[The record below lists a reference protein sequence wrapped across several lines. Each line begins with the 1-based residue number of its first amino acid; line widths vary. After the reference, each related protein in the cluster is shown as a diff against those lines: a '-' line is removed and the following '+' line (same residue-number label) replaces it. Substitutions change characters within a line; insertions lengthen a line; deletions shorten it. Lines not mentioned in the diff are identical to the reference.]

1 MLEILY
7 SVKLFLTLVNNAA
20 IDLPMIQLSKRLLL
34 RIKPKNTFLLFL
46 FVLMSFGGF
55 SQQRIYDHRKFNEE
69 MQNLR
74 EEMIVDISKAN
85 ETLRFLDNKYKYYH
99 NPEINYCI
107 TIKKIKFYSAYGD
120 FARVKFEIN
129 KAKRFQFFFKVKKQD
144 KLYLNL
150 YSAVYE
156 SLGQNYDSL
165 IENVQKI
172 LNESDKSDKYLLLQC
187 HLVLSNSYS
196 ETGDFEKAIGQIN
209 EAKLLVRKM
218 SAPYSFQ
225 VANSAGQVYFFNNK
239 ISKAIQ
245 EFQFAKRLAQFNK
258 WKFAEQYANASLGEI
273 YLYTNQLEL
282 AKPYFDIVLKNEKST
297 ELRDL
302 FQVYGCLEHYYDL
315 KHNMDSS
322 YYYSIRRNEID
333 DLLENLRSEN
343 LVFELEKDFQTE
355 SNQYLLEE
363 ERGKNQQLRLI
374 LILILMSIVIIISVS
389 YLFIRQKSDSNRVLQ
404 LQKKEIDEKNKEI
417 SNALAMKE
425 SLLKE
430 IHHRVKNNLQVISSI
445 LNLQS
450 RNIHDPEALR
460 IIEEGKDRIRAIALI
475 HNQLHLNND
484 SACVEMGAYL
494 NKLIS
499 QMRESFS
506 SYNKV
511 IEVKVNVE
519 ELNLAIDYAVPV
531 GLIMCELLSNSYKH
545 AFTEREK
552 GLIEIELKNNPE
564 KSLNYELLVKDNGIG
579 YHGEIDFLEQSSTGV
594 EIVSAFIQQLDAQYS
609 YINDGEG
616 FGLFIQFAIDERHSK
631 FN

>member
-1 MLEILY
+1 M
-7 SVKLFLTLVNNAA
+7 N
-20 IDLPMIQLSKRLLL
+20 QLSERSLL
-34 RIKPKNTFLLFL
+34 RFKPRNFLLLFL
-46 FVLMSFGGF
+46 LVFSSTSVF
-55 SQQRIYDHRKFNEE
+55 SQKRKYDHLKFSQEI
-69 MQNLR
+69 QKLR
-74 EEMIVDISKAN
+74 EEMIVDISKAS
-85 ETLRFLDNKYKYYH
+85 ETLRFLDNKYTDFH
-99 NPEINYCI
+99 NAEINYSL
-107 TIKKIKFYSAYGD
+107 TIKKIKFFSAYGD
-120 FARVKFEIN
+120 YARVKFEIN

-144 KLYLNL
+144 KLYLDL

-156 SLGQNYDSL
+156 SLGQNFDLL
-165 IENVQKI
+165 IKRAKKI
-172 LNESDKSDKYLLLQC
+172 LLESDKSDKYLLLQC
-187 HLVLSNSYS
+187 RLVLANSYS
-196 ETGDFEKAIGQIN
+196 EKGDFENAITEIK
-209 EAKLLVRKM
+209 EAKLLVTKM
-218 SAPYSFQ
+218 SAAYSFQ

-239 ISKAIQ
+239 VSKALE
-245 EFQFAKRLAQFNK
+245 EFQFAKRLSQFNK
-258 WKFAEQYANASLGEI
+258 WKYAEQYANASLGEI

-282 AKPYFDIVLKNEKST
+282 AKPYFDKVLKNVRST

-315 KHNMDSS
+315 KKNMDSS
-322 YYYSIRRNEID
+322 YYYSTQRNEID

-374 LILILMSIVIIISVS
+374 LILILISIVVIISIS
-389 YLFIRQKSDSNRVLQ
+389 YLFIRQKSDSNKVLQ
-404 LQKKEIDEKNKEI
+404 LQKEEIDEKNKEI
-417 SNALAMKE
+417 SNSLAMKE

-450 RNIHDPEALR
+450 RNVHDPEALR
-460 IIEEGKDRIRAIALI
+460 IIEEGKERIQAIALI
-475 HNQLHLNND
+475 HNQLHLNNN

-499 QMRESFS
+499 QMGESFS

-511 IEVKVNVE
+511 ITVKVNVE
-519 ELNLAIDYAVPV
+519 EIDLAIDYAVPV

-545 AFTEREK
+545 AFKDRKE

-564 KSLNYELLVKDNGIG
+564 KKLNFELLVKDNGIG
-579 YHGEIDFLEQSSTGV
+579 YKGKTDFLEQSSTGV

-616 FGLFIQFAIDERHSK
+616 FGLFIQFAIDEKHSK

>member
-1 MLEILY
+1 M
-7 SVKLFLTLVNNAA
+7 KLFLTLVNNATIYA
-20 IDLPMIQLSKRLLL
+20 PMTQLSESLLL
-34 RIKPKNTFLLFL
+34 LLKPKNTLLLFL
-46 FVLMSFGGF
+46 FVFSSFSGF
-55 SQQRIYDHRKFNEE
+55 SQKIKYDHQKFTKEI
-69 MQNLR
+69 QKLQ

-85 ETLRFLDNKYKYYH
+85 ETLRFLDNKYKGFH
-99 NPEINYCI
+99 SAEINYRL
-107 TIKKIKFYSAYGD
+107 TIKKIKFFSAYGD
-120 FARVKFEIN
+120 YARVKFEIN

-144 KLYLNL
+144 KLYLDL

-156 SLGQNYDSL
+156 SLGQNYDLL
-165 IENVQKI
+165 IERANKI
-172 LNESDKSDKYLLLQC
+172 LLESDKSDKYLLLQC
-187 HLVLSNSYS
+187 RLVLANSYS
-196 ETGDFEKAIGQIN
+196 ETGNFEQATHEID
-209 EAKLLVRKM
+209 EAKILVGKM

-239 ISKAIQ
+239 VNKAIK
-245 EFQFAKRLAQFNK
+245 EFQFAKELSRINK
-258 WKFAEQYANASLGEI
+258 WKYAEQYANASLGEI
-273 YLYTNQLEL
+273 YLYTNQLDL
-282 AKPYFDIVLKNEKST
+282 AKPYFDMVLKNEKST

-315 KHNMDSS
+315 KKNMDSS

-389 YLFIRQKSDSNRVLQ
+389 YLFIRQKNDSNKVLQ
-404 LQKKEIDEKNKEI
+404 LQKEEIDEKNKEI
-417 SNALAMKE
+417 SNSLAMKE

-450 RNIHDPEALR
+450 RNVHDPEALR
-460 IIEEGKDRIRAIALI
+460 IIEEGKERIRAIALI

-519 ELNLAIDYAVPV
+519 EIDLAIDYAVPV

-545 AFTEREK
+545 AFTKREK

-564 KSLNYELLVKDNGIG
+564 KKLNYELLVKDNGVG
-579 YHGEIDFLEQSSTGV
+579 YKGKIDFLEQSSTGV

-609 YINDGEG
+609 YINDGGG

-631 FN
+631 LN